1 MITVFASFHLYVSVI
16 FHNNSFNNNT
26 NFGHDF
32 ILIGRKSNSFD
43 NVCNCFNTAE
53 EIRMF
58 LIRLLYVR
66 YPASPLAKLAIL
78 KTGLMRSA

>member
-1 MITVFASFHLYVSVI
+1 MITMFTSFHFYLSVI
-16 FHNNSFNNNT
+16 SHNNCFNNNI
-26 NFGHDF
+26 NFSHDF

-53 EIRMF
+53 EIRVF
-58 LIRLLYVR
+58 LIRLTYVR
-66 YPASPLAKLAIL
+66 YPASLLAELAIL